1 MPHPISSAKFV
12 QHTTS
17 GIFTCTW
24 RALSCNTVGGA
35 MWNHTCS
42 ECLPGKIALD
52 AIYKNVQFRGPNLLL
67 LKAMANFPLST
78 ATFDPSG
85 HPQKKQQR
93 GSVIVLAAEAHAMV
107 AMQQELSQSCWA
119 LSLQLMLAS
128 LHRGSYM
135 HRQTSRP
142 LTQVNDTRGLSE
154 LQDCRW
160 G

>member
-1 MPHPISSAKFV
+1 
-12 QHTTS
+12 
-17 GIFTCTW
+17 
-24 RALSCNTVGGA
+24 

-52 AIYKNVQFRGPNLLL
+52 AIYKNVQFIGPNLLL

-107 AMQQELSQSCWA
+107 AMQQVANTHAHSCKHLERETPVRIA
-119 LSLQLMLAS
+119 NIFIL
-128 LHRGSYM
+128 
-135 HRQTSRP
+135 
-142 LTQVNDTRGLSE
+142 
-154 LQDCRW
+154 C
-160 G
+160 

>member
-1 MPHPISSAKFV
+1 
-12 QHTTS
+12 
-17 GIFTCTW
+17 
-24 RALSCNTVGGA
+24 

-107 AMQQELSQSCWA
+107 AMQQVANTHAHSCRF
-119 LSLQLMLAS
+119 SLQILTGVS
-128 LHRGSYM
+128 LERETPV
-135 HRQTSRP
+135 RIANIFI
-142 LTQVNDTRGLSE
+142 L
-154 LQDCRW
+154 C
-160 G
+160 